1 MEAILPFA
9 TVLGPIVLL
18 AVIVYA
24 WARNR
29 KTRNSVD
36 RKAERKQLVEQA
48 KALRLTVK
56 PHLTAAVQ
64 GHAPL
69 PRPQEKL

>member
-36 RKAERKQLVEQA
+36 RRAERGARE
-48 KALRLTVK
+48 LREELSE
-56 PHLTAAVQ
+56 
-64 GHAPL
+64 
-69 PRPQEKL
+69 RPQKDVDL

>member
-29 KTRNSVD
+29 KASASTDRN
-36 RKAERKQLVEQA
+36 AERGARE
-48 KALRLTVK
+48 LREELSE
-56 PHLTAAVQ
+56 
-64 GHAPL
+64 
-69 PRPQEKL
+69 RPQKDADL

>member
-9 TVLGPIVLL
+9 TVLGPIFLL

-36 RKAERKQLVEQA
+36 RKAERGARE
-48 KALRLTVK
+48 LREELSE
-56 PHLTAAVQ
+56 
-64 GHAPL
+64 
-69 PRPQEKL
+69 RPQKDVDL